1 MAGITEIR
9 SRMRSIEQ
17 TLKITNAMYLISS
30 SKVKKARKQLSE
42 VQPYFEQ
49 IAKTLLD
56 IFRHSPELRHRF
68 VDGHESVKEKKAGF
82 VVVGVFDPSSA
93 ADEQKMRAV
102 CDFYLPS
109 LDDPVFLNQLE
120 QMI

>member
-68 VDGHESVKEKKAGF
+68 VDGHESVKEKKQALWSLRETRGW
-82 VVVGVFDPSSA
+82 
-93 ADEQKMRAV
+93 RAPTTTM
-102 CDFYLPS
+102 C
-109 LDDPVFLNQLE
+109 
-120 QMI
+120 

>member
-30 SKVKKARKQLSE
+30 SKVKKPVSSFLRCS
-42 VQPYFEQ
+42 PIFEQ

-56 IFRHSPELRHRF
+56 IFRHSRNCATGLWTAMKASKKKGRLC
-68 VDGHESVKEKKAGF
+68 GHYGRQRLAGRLQPQCAEAGRRAIWPKK
-82 VVVGVFDPSSA
+82 DPTLS
-93 ADEQKMRAV
+93 
-102 CDFYLPS
+102 
-109 LDDPVFLNQLE
+109 
-120 QMI
+120 

>member
-42 VQPYFEQ
+42 VQPYF
-49 IAKTLLD
+49 
-56 IFRHSPELRHRF
+56 
-68 VDGHESVKEKKAGF
+68 
-82 VVVGVFDPSSA
+82 
-93 ADEQKMRAV
+93 
-102 CDFYLPS
+102 
-109 LDDPVFLNQLE
+109 
-120 QMI
+120 

>member
-68 VDGHESVKEKKAGF
+68 VDGH
-82 VVVGVFDPSSA
+82 
-93 ADEQKMRAV
+93 
-102 CDFYLPS
+102 
-109 LDDPVFLNQLE
+109 
-120 QMI
+120 

>member
-56 IFRHSPELRHRF
+56 IFRQRQALWSLRETR
-68 VDGHESVKEKKAGF
+68 GW
-82 VVVGVFDPSSA
+82 
-93 ADEQKMRAV
+93 RAPTTTM
-102 CDFYLPS
+102 C
-109 LDDPVFLNQLE
+109 
-120 QMI
+120 